1 MMKLVVKEYLK
12 PKSLEE
18 AYSLFIEDKKNH
30 IIAGGAWIKLS
41 LKTANKLIDLDEL
54 HLNEIKEVD
63 HVIEIGSMVTLREIE
78 TNPIIKNLCTGIL
91 SKAIHQ
97 IMGVTIRNIA
107 TIGGSVMGK
116 YAFSD
121 IIPVLQVLDTRLVF
135 YKHGEMSLQE
145 FLENPKMERDILLN
159 IRIKKNL
166 GIGYFKKVAVTP
178 LDFSIL
184 NIAVSK
190 NSEGFKI
197 CVGATPYL
205 GQLAVRAMEYING
218 FKNVSEEKLLTCADL
233 VVEEIKFSKN
243 NKASKEY
250 REELAK
256 VYVKRGL
263 KKVIAHES

>member
-1 MMKLVVKEYLK
+1 MMKLVVTEYLK

-41 LKTANKLIDLDEL
+41 LKTANKLIDLEEL
-54 HLNEIKEVD
+54 KLNEITEID

-78 TNPIIKNLCTGIL
+78 INPKINRLYNGIL
-91 SKAIHQ
+91 SSAIHK
-97 IMGVTIRNIA
+97 IMGVTIRNVA
-107 TIGGSVMGK
+107 TLGGSVMGK

-121 IIPVLQVLDTRLVF
+121 IIPVLLVLRTRLVF

-145 FLENPKMERDILLN
+145 FLDNPKMERDILLK
-159 IRIKKNL
+159 ILIKRDL
-166 GIGYFKKVAVTP
+166 GIGFFKKVAITP

-184 NIAVSK
+184 NIAISK
-190 NSEGFKI
+190 NAEGFKI
-197 CVGATPYL
+197 CVGATPYI
-205 GQLAVRAMEYING
+205 GKLAVKAMEYING
-218 FKNVSEEKLLTCADL
+218 FKNVSDEKLLNCANL

-243 NKASKEY
+243 NRASKEY

-263 KKVIAHES
+263 KKVIANEG